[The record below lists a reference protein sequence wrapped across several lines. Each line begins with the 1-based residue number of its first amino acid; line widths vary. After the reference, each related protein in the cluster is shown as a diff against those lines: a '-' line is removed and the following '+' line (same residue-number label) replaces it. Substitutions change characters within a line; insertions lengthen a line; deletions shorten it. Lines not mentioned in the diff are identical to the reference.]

1 MGKQYVITQ
10 ERLQEGGERV
20 KKELFKRT
28 CAALKHNG
36 ESQVVLECKYKG
48 TKSEDAPLHTNT
60 QVIYTWSLRGHST
73 DHETIACKML
83 HGAVKICAPRVLKQR
98 LARVLLAEVVVQRR
112 LVPAMQAFEP
122 TQLQCHAIAVPKRH
136 TGNYETTYITKL
148 GKRIEH
154 VKLAHISRN
163 EFFVHPGTVLSIAEM
178 FPVSVKEEIP
188 ASGKR
193 KNPVL
198 VPMKPLRECELR
210 SRLFAVAGFRAELAR
225 AKAEGRDIIKEAAHA
240 LFEDISDIAR
250 RLPKQVF
257 VLWSSTTPEG
267 GKQEYASEAMLSDL
281 CEARLA

>member
-1 MGKQYVITQ
+1 MGKKYAITQ
-10 ERLQEGGERV
+10 ERLQEGGEQV

-48 TKSEDAPLHTNT
+48 TKAEDAPLHTNT
-60 QVIYTWSLRGHST
+60 QVIYTWSLRGNST

-136 TGNYETTYITKL
+136 TGPYETMFMTKM

-154 VKLAHISRN
+154 VKLAHIAGQ
-163 EFFVHPGTVLSIAEM
+163 EWMVHPGNVLSAADM
-178 FPVSVKEEIP
+178 FPASVKEETP
-188 ASGKR
+188 LSGKK
-193 KNPVL
+193 KNPVF
-198 VPMKPLRECELR
+198 VPMKPLPECCELR
-210 SRLFAVAGFRAELAR
+210 SKLFAVAAFRAELAR
-225 AKAEGRDIIKEAAHA
+225 AKAEGREVIKEAAHA
-240 LFEDISDIAR
+240 LFEDISEVA

-257 VLWSSTTPEG
+257 VMWNSTTPEG
-267 GKQEYASEAMLSDL
+267 DKHEHASEVMLSSL
-281 CEARLA
+281 CKARYL

>member
-1 MGKQYVITQ
+1 MGKKYAITQ

-48 TKSEDAPLHTNT
+48 TKEEDAPLHTNT
-60 QVIYTWSLRGHST
+60 QVIYTWSLRGRSH
-73 DHETIACKML
+73 DYETIACKML

-98 LARVLLAEVVVQRR
+98 LARSLLPEVVGQRR
-112 LVPAMQAFEP
+112 LLPAMHALDMNQV
-122 TQLQCHAIAVPKRH
+122 QCHAIAVPKRH
-136 TGNYETTYITKL
+136 TGPYETTYLTKL

-154 VKLAHISRN
+154 VKLAHISKN

-178 FPVSVKEEIP
+178 FPVSVKQELP

-210 SRLFAVAGFRAELAR
+210 SRLFAGAGFRAELAK
-225 AKAEGRDIIKEAAHA
+225 AKAEGRDVIKEAAHA

-267 GKQEYASEAMLSDL
+267 GKQEYASEAMLSNL